1 MAELV
6 RNELG
11 QEAEVVRG
19 RLGELTVWVD
29 GRRVFRKGWFSSPPD
44 SSFLSAVRE
53 AVASVR
59 V

>member
-6 RNELG
+6 REELG

-44 SSFLSAVRE
+44 RSFVSAIQE
-53 AVASVR
+53 AVTSANV
-59 V
+59 